1 MRSLSSLLEKIIVSS
16 VDVDSFPKS
25 VVEVYIMAL
34 EVDGGECW
42 AASLIRR
49 PSVSCDDVRVA
60 GSDGRGNSSVW
71 HARLLLRGSCR
82 FLPSF

>member
-34 EVDGGECW
+34 EVDGGECCVR
-42 AASLIRR
+42 SLMPR
-49 PSVSCDDVRVA
+49 PSLSCDDVRIV
-60 GSDGRGNSSVW
+60 GSDGCRDSSVW
-71 HARLLLRGSCR
+71 YAWLLLCGSC
-82 FLPSF
+82 FLLPSF

>member
-34 EVDGGECW
+34 EVDGGEC
-42 AASLIRR
+42 
-49 PSVSCDDVRVA
+49 
-60 GSDGRGNSSVW
+60 
-71 HARLLLRGSCR
+71 
-82 FLPSF
+82 